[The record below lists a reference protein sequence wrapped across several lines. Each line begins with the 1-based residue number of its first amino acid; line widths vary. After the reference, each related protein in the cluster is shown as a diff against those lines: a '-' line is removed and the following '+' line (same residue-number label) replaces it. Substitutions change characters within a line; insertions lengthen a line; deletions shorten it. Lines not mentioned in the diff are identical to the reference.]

1 MEKSVGLDLSV
12 ARECCRLLKGRK
24 TCRKRLLQGSVGK
37 ECRGGALEKI
47 VGGKCCRRVL
57 KRSGVEQC
65 CRQVLEKNV
74 GIIKQTNAGQET
86 CREVVKKCEVFTL
99 LSPRWEKSML

>member
-1 MEKSVGLDLSV
+1 MLQEN
-12 ARECCRLLKGRK
+12 ARECCRLQKGCK
-24 TCRKRLLQGSVGK
+24 KCRKRLLQGSVGK
-37 ECRGGALEKI
+37 ECRGGVLEKI

-74 GIIKQTNAGQET
+74 GISRQ
-86 CREVVKKCEVFTL
+86 L
-99 LSPRWEKSML
+99 LEKRLLEKW